1 MQRNGVIKTS
11 SSLADPDGQANSAT
25 ATGGPVQT
33 ETWTGHLRR
42 SIGRVGRYL
51 NPLYHLRQARE
62 DLRASRHALRNY
74 RFDAVRHD
82 QGMLARTMRGK
93 LFGTFFVAGI
103 FNLSGVI
110 TGTAAQAATQ
120 NPWVG
125 LFTTIIV
132 ASIVSTTAYQIVWA
146 MTNRDLYH
154 RFFRSRWQR
163 FVAIERDLLP
173 IQLTGFKFALAFGLI
188 SVPLTSLL
196 IIVLEPIS
204 PYLVRI
210 IPMGVVVATLDAI
223 LVSGTFVRI
232 MGDLFEVH
240 SVRLANKYGVGG
252 NPYR

>member
-1 MQRNGVIKTS
+1 M
-11 SSLADPDGQANSAT
+11 T
-25 ATGGPVQT
+25 AR
-33 ETWTGHLRR
+33 LRR
-42 SIGRVGRYL
+42 GLGRFGRYL

-74 RFDAVRHD
+74 RFESVRHD
-82 QGMLARTMRGK
+82 REMLARTMRGK

-103 FNLSGVI
+103 FNLAGVI

-125 LFTTIIV
+125 LFTTIVV
-132 ASIVSTTAYQIVWA
+132 ASVVSTTAYQIVWA
-146 MTNRDLYH
+146 IANRDLYR

-163 FVAIERDLLP
+163 FLAIERDLLP

-196 IIVLEPIS
+196 ILVLEPIS
-204 PYLVRI
+204 PYLVRV
-210 IPMGVVVATLDAI
+210 IPMGVVVATIDAV

-232 MGDLFEVH
+232 MGDLFEFH

>member
-1 MQRNGVIKTS
+1 
-11 SSLADPDGQANSAT
+11 
-25 ATGGPVQT
+25 
-33 ETWTGHLRR
+33 
-42 SIGRVGRYL
+42 
-51 NPLYHLRQARE
+51 
-62 DLRASRHALRNY
+62 
-74 RFDAVRHD
+74 
-82 QGMLARTMRGK
+82 MLARTLRGK

-120 NPWVG
+120 IPWVG
-125 LFTTIIV
+125 LFSTIIV

-146 MTNRDLYH
+146 VANRDLYS
-154 RFFRSRWQR
+154 RFFRSRWQK
-163 FVAIERDLLP
+163 FLAIERDLLP
-173 IQLTGFKFALAFGLI
+173 IQLTGFKFALGFGLI

-196 IIVLEPIS
+196 IIGLEPVS
-204 PYLVRI
+204 PYLVRV